1 MARFD
6 VFANPEPTERRATPY
21 FLDVQND
28 HINGIATRVVVPLRR
43 ESVFGPRAARLHP
56 IVEIRGEPLVLDTA
70 ALGAVPLSELR
81 PPVANI
87 RQHAAEVHNA
97 LDALFGAY

>member
-6 VFANPEPTERRATPY
+6 VFANPEPAERRATPY

-28 HINGIATRVVVPLRR
+28 HIEGIATRVVVPLRR
-43 ESVFGPRAARLHP
+43 ESVFGPCAARLHP
-56 IVEIRGEPLVLDTA
+56 IIELRGEPLVLDTA
-70 ALGAVPLSELR
+70 ALGAVPLGELR
-81 PPVANI
+81 APVANI
-87 RQHAAEVHNA
+87 RQHAAEVQDA

>member
-6 VFANPEPTERRATPY
+6 VFANPEPAERGATPY

-28 HINGIATRVVVPLRR
+28 HIEGIATRVVVPMRH
-43 ESVFGPRAARLHP
+43 ESDFGPRAARLHP
-56 IVEIRGEPLVLDTA
+56 SFGLGGETLVLDTA
-70 ALGAVPLSELR
+70 ALGAVPLGALSA
-81 PPVANI
+81 PVANL
-87 RQHAAEVHNA
+87 RQHAAEVQDA